1 MKNNPQKDKYY
12 EAIFKAHYKQ
22 LFHYALQFV
31 NDAECAADITNDVF
45 CFFWEKYDQLDI
57 SPPPLPLLYTL
68 VRNFCID
75 YLRHRE
81 VEQKNRNKILLADWH
96 GRTMQEVM
104 DYEQKINLIMENI
117 ELLPPQT
124 KKVFN
129 ECFLKGKK
137 YKEVAADLQIS
148 VNTIKTH
155 IMRALQFLREKRKE
169 EY

>member
-1 MKNNPQKDKYY
+1 MKDHLQKDKYY

-22 LFHYALQFV
+22 LFHYALRFV
-31 NDAECAADITNDVF
+31 NDTECAADITNDVF
-45 CFFWEKYDQLDI
+45 CYFWEKYDQLNIDP
-57 SPPPLPLLYTL
+57 SPLPLLYAL

-75 YLRHRE
+75 YLRHKE
-81 VEQKNRNKILLADWH
+81 VEQKNLNKILLRDLH
-96 GRTMQEVM
+96 GRSIQETME
-104 DYEQKINLIMENI
+104 YEQKINLIMKDI

-124 KKVFN
+124 RKVFS

-137 YKEVAADLQIS
+137 YKEVAEDLQIS

-169 EY
+169 